1 MNVCIAL
8 HFTCTAQALP
18 CIHRPTVL
26 LLQCGHKL
34 CRERIA
40 VQPHNRILK
49 FPLEHMRRS
58 VTCALILHGPR
69 WRTIVAS
76 KQHTGLCVRERHIV
90 RQVEQVVLV
99 AREHEHCHGLLDV
112 SGSVATAVADA
123 RAVIDGRWAVAATV
137 SSNHQR

>member
-1 MNVCIAL
+1 MKMIGNEILRCYR
-8 HFTCTAQALP
+8 AQ
-18 CIHRPTVL
+18 VW
-26 LLQCGHKL
+26 
-34 CRERIA
+34 
-40 VQPHNRILK
+40 
-49 FPLEHMRRS
+49 RS